1 MKEIDLFLK
10 NVPAKTYKKEK
21 VLIKGGEPIE
31 KIFFLLKGNVR
42 QYLLTSSGEEINIHI
57 FKPGSF
63 FPIMLF
69 IAKSQNRFYFET
81 LTSVS
86 LKAVNPQKVINFLK
100 SEPDVLYDLTKRLS
114 LGLNGM
120 VNRLENTL
128 GNDVR
133 KRLLSLLAHFVKNF
147 AREGKRGYSIQIP
160 FTHKDLANW
169 LGVSRETISR
179 QMKSFERQNLISYN
193 KRKIVARKNL
203 I

>member
-1 MKEIDLFLK
+1 
-10 NVPAKTYKKEK
+10 
-21 VLIKGGEPIE
+21 
-31 KIFFLLKGNVR
+31 
-42 QYLLTSSGEEINIHI
+42 
-57 FKPGSF
+57 
-63 FPIMLF
+63 MLF

>member
-21 VLIKGGEPIE
+21 VLIKGDESID

-42 QYLLTSSGEEINIHI
+42 QYLLTPSGEEINIHI

-63 FPIMLF
+63 FPIVLF
-69 IAKSQNRFYFET
+69 MANSPNKFNFET
-81 LTSVS
+81 LTDVSV
-86 LKAVNPQKVINFLK
+86 KVVKPRKVVAFLK
-100 SEPDVLYDLTKRLS
+100 SEPKVLFDLTNRLS

-120 VNRLENTL
+120 VQRLENTL

-133 KRLLSLLAHFVKNF
+133 SRLLSLLTHFAKNF
-147 AREGKRGYSIQIP
+147 SREGKKGFSIQIP

-179 QMKSFERQNLISYN
+179 HMKSIERQNLISYN
-193 KRKIVARKNL
+193 KRKIVIRKNL
-203 I
+203 K